1 MRTIGEREP
10 DVPRA
15 EAETVSSSCRG
26 SKLRYCLK
34 YLPMFQYLLHK
45 AEARYAERF

>member
-15 EAETVSSSCRG
+15 SRG
-26 SKLRYCLK
+26 RVKLLEGKQAKVLPK